1 MNLYIPSFRYSII
14 YKNIFSIYYYMN
26 TKKIFSRLANN
37 YYSLPVNIV
46 KGKDIYLWD
55 KNGKKYVDLL
65 AGYSA
70 VNQGHCHPNIVSKLI
85 SQASQLTLSSRVV
98 NSELLYNWAEYIT
111 NKFNYE
117 SVLAM
122 NSGAE
127 AVETAVKLSRK
138 YGREILNIDKP
149 NIVCLTGNFHGR
161 TLGTISMSDYMKY
174 KKGFGPFIENVIH
187 VEINNVTDLKQVF
200 EKYYNTISAILYEPI
215 QGEGGIVVMN
225 KEFVA
230 TMEQIKQQYPNILF
244 MADEI
249 QCGLGRVG
257 SLTASS
263 KIFQNL
269 KPDVLILGK
278 ALSGGILPMSC
289 ILANNNSMQVFTP
302 GTHGSTFGG
311 NPLACAVSMEA
322 IDVIEKECIPN
333 VINVE
338 QLIKYKLSKLQNKQ
352 IDCVRGMGLFYGIQF
367 NDMYNIE
374 ELRLR
379 MLDAGYITCTSR
391 NNTIR
396 ITPPLTISVSEINN
410 AMNKLEELI

>member
-1 MNLYIPSFRYSII
+1 MKSQ
-14 YKNIFSIYYYMN
+14 
-26 TKKIFSRLANN
+26 KILSRLANN
-37 YYSLPVNIV
+37 YSSLPVNIV
-46 KGKDIYLWD
+46 RGKDIFLWD

-70 VNQGHCHPNIVSKLI
+70 VNQGHCHPKIITKLI
-85 SQASQLTLSSRVV
+85 NQANQLTLSSRVV

-117 SVLAM
+117 NVLAM

-127 AVETAVKLSRK
+127 AVETANKMARK

-149 NIVCLTGNFHGR
+149 IIVCLTGNFHGR

-174 KKGFGPFIENVIH
+174 KEGFGPFIEDIIH
-187 VEINNVTDLKQVF
+187 VEMNNSNHLKQVF
-200 EKYYNTISAILYEPI
+200 EKHNSRISAILYEPI

-225 KEFVA
+225 NDFIT
-230 TMEQIKQQYPNILF
+230 TMEKIKKQYQNILF

-257 SLTASS
+257 ALTASS
-263 KIFQNL
+263 KIFPNL

-289 ILANNNSMQVFTP
+289 VLANNNSMSVFTP

-311 NPLACAVSMEA
+311 NPLACAISMES

-333 VINVE
+333 VENIQHN
-338 QLIKYKLSKLQNKQ
+338 LKYALSNLQNKQ

-367 NDMYNIE
+367 NNMYNLE

-379 MLDAGYITCTSR
+379 MLEAGYITCTSR
-391 NNTIR
+391 NNTMR
-396 ITPPLTISVSEINN
+396 ITPPLTICISEIKK
-410 AMNKLEELI
+410 AVDKLQELI